1 MIVVVTGVVM
11 IMVMRF
17 GGVLLFRLHAR
28 FVEHFLEFAF
38 ATLHVDRD
46 TVVFGGVWCNAVAEV
61 SSSVRAH
68 NDIWLNQRKVGS
80 AAALVGGGTAVARKT
95 HRWVT
100 IRKLGWQEPSKTA

>member
-11 IMVMRF
+11 IVVMRF

-28 FVEHFLEFAF
+28 FVEHFLEFTF

-46 TVVFGGVWCNAVAEV
+46 AVVFGGVWCNAVAEV

-68 NDIWLNQRKVGS
+68 NDIWLNQRKVGG
-80 AAALVGGGTAVARKT
+80 AAALVGRGTAVARKT